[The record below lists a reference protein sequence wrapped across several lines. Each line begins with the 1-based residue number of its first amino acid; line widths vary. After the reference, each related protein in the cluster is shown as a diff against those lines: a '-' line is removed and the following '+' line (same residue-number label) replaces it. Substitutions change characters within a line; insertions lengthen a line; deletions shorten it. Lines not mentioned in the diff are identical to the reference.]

1 MNYKDEVAI
10 VPGKVSVRTIAENY
24 SGAVKLL
31 GVAADAKIDPH
42 MAEAIAVVQVIEGKC
57 EFTLDDRKIP
67 MSEGDFV
74 VVAPAIVHSLVPVD
88 GDVKVLLTKLN
99 NDKR

>member
-1 MNYKDEVAI
+1 MNYKNEVAI
-10 VPGKVSVRTIAENY
+10 EPGKITTRTVAENY
-24 SGAVKLL
+24 SGRVVLL

-42 MAEAIAVVQVIEGKC
+42 MAEAIAVVQIIEGKC
-57 EFTLDDRKIP
+57 EFVLDDKKIE

-74 VVAPAIVHSLVPVD
+74 VVPPAIVHSLTPKD
-88 GDVKVLLTKLN
+88 GDVKVLLTKLD